1 MIIQKSKRMREV
13 VYDQLKEL
21 IIDGTLQPGNRIIE
35 TDYAEKFQIS
45 RTPIREAIRMLELEG
60 LVESQSKGG
69 VTVTGI
75 HKADI
80 DEIYKIRIALEE
92 IILKEV
98 ILKASSNDVQRLD
111 NLMEKTKNIL
121 NDKEKIDDVFK
132 LYSLFNN
139 ILYEIAKLNRVT
151 EMIKNLNLYMKRFR
165 RMSIDSGRR
174 KDLAFNDHKAI
185 IKAIK
190 EKNTNEALKINKKH
204 LEESKDFII
213 DNFKIL

>member
-1 MIIQKSKRMREV
+1 MKIQKSKRMREV

-75 HKADI
+75 HKTDI

-92 IILKEV
+92 IILREV
-98 ILKASSNDVQRLD
+98 ILQANSDDVQKLD
-111 NLMEKTKNIL
+111 NLMEETQNIL
-121 NDKEKIDDVFK
+121 NDRDKIDDVFK
-132 LYSLFNN
+132 LYSSFND

-165 RMSIDSGRR
+165 RMSIDSGKR
-174 KDLAFNDHKAI
+174 KDLAFSDHKAI

-190 EKNTNEALKINKKH
+190 EKDTKEALKINKIH
-204 LEESKDFII
+204 LEESRDFII
-213 DNFKIL
+213 NNF